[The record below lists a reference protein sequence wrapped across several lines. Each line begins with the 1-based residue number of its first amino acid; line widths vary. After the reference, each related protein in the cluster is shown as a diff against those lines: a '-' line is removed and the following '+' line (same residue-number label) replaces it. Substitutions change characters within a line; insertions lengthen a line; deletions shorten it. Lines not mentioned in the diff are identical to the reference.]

1 MKKAIGYALLAIA
14 ALAASAIGLSA
25 QEAYPTRP
33 VRIVVPYPAGGPTDI
48 LARLVADRLS
58 QNLHQPVIIDNRP
71 GASSMI
77 GMDLVARAAPD
88 GYTILV
94 NASLHIIVPSIVEKV
109 IVDPIGAFEPVTQL
123 GAVPLIMVV
132 SKDNPAKS
140 AADIVAQAKAE

>member
-71 GASSMI
+71 GGSSMI
-77 GMDLVARAAPD
+77 GMDAVARAAPD

-94 NASLHIIVPSIVEKV
+94 NASLHVIVPSIVEKV
-109 IVDPIGAFEPVTQL
+109 MVEPIDSFEAVTQL
-123 GAVPLIMVV
+123 GTVP
-132 SKDNPAKS
+132 
-140 AADIVAQAKAE
+140 